1 MLVYELNSK
10 SNCIPYEIYNNL
22 TKIVER
28 NKLDIIQFEIP
39 EDQRHIFLNEQILQ
53 YEKQYYIVKN
63 IEDMANT
70 YRIEAH
76 QDIGDWYQFN
86 TRGDFPYHKIDV
98 VLDKVKPDGWT
109 IYIKG
114 DIPEARTIKADHKQ
128 SFEVLEQ
135 CIDKYN
141 IEYRLDNY
149 QKTLTIGKDLGLDLG
164 SYFMSDFNIDK
175 QDINVES
182 FEFATR
188 IIPEGMNGLKIN
200 QINDGKDYLEN
211 KAYSDRTITYYW
223 KDERYTN
230 IQNLKNDAQKKLDL
244 LSVPTLTI
252 DLSVQDLNE
261 AINAYRNDYKVLDY
275 VWLIDSDRKVKEKFK
290 IIKAVYY
297 ADEPFNNEISLN
309 NKPLDLVDDEHD
321 VIELTK
327 NMWEYTRTQFE
338 AYDGEIKASVETA
351 KRYTDD
357 SFKTYKTERLQTD
370 EEIRESITESTTY
383 VDPETGQTKP
393 IVDKALEIVKTI
405 DGIEVEIQNAG
416 IDADDLRTKLQKYKE
431 ESDNN
436 YTSLSGDLDKYV
448 QEFNVK
454 NGKLES
460 NILGIRTEVQSD
472 ISNFKD
478 NVDTEISGIRDDV
491 NTGISN
497 AESNVKRY
505 VIENFSTI
513 SQTDE
518 KITLGVS
525 SLKTDIDDL
534 EGLVKINTSNITQTQ
549 DSIDLSISQINRS
562 LDGKVDT
569 KRIISEINA
578 SEEGIKIS
586 GDKVDIDASKLD
598 LKVDEITTTWS
609 RYNTNTAI
617 HIKNST
623 IDLYNNSGAKAGGLT
638 TGHYVSTGK
647 NIISL
652 GHDSNEGTLVIDYGN
667 YPYMTFDEWGIQ
679 RRHPITVHT
688 DIEFLGDIY
697 GYIDFKNGISSD
709 GTILCDGGFATSGES
724 AFNGKTTFRDNV
736 YLSGSSTLDIGTN
749 NIKIGSSGRTF
760 SIETINYSDDTALRF
775 KWTDSVWFEY
785 RKSGS
790 LYMKDYSGVKKV
802 FSID

>member
-22 TKIVER
+22 SITVER

-39 EDQRHIFLNEQILQ
+39 KDQRHIFLNEQILL
-53 YEKQYYIVKN
+53 YDNQYYIVKN
-63 IEDMANT
+63 IEDMAHT

-86 TRGDFPYHKIDV
+86 ARGDFPYHKINTV
-98 VLDKVKPDGWT
+98 FDKVKPEGWT
-109 IYIKG
+109 INIKG
-114 DIPEARTIKADHKQ
+114 EVSEVKTIKADHKQ
-128 SFEVLEQ
+128 SFEILEQ
-135 CIDKYN
+135 CIGKYN

-149 QKTLTIGKDLGLDLG
+149 KKTLTIGKDLGLDLG

-200 QINDGKDYLEN
+200 QINGGKDYLEN

-297 ADEPFNNEISLN
+297 VDEPFNNEIYLN
-309 NKPLDLVDDEHD
+309 NKPLDLVDDDHD
-321 VIELTK
+321 VIELTQ

-416 IDADDLRTKLQKYKE
+416 IDADDLRNKLQKYKE

-460 NILGIRTEVQSD
+460 NILGIRTQVQDD
-472 ISNFKD
+472 ISN
-478 NVDTEISGIRDDV
+478 S
-491 NTGISN
+491 
-497 AESNVKRY
+497 ESNVKTYIR
-505 VIENFSTI
+505 ENYSTI
-513 SQTDE
+513 TQTDE
-518 KITLGVS
+518 KISLGVS

-549 DSIDLSISQINRS
+549 DSIDLSISRIDRS

-569 KRIISEINA
+569 TEVISAINA

-586 GDKVDIDASKLD
+586 GDKVNIDASKLD

-609 RYNTNTAI
+609 RNNTNTAI

-623 IDLYNNSGAKAGGLT
+623 IDLYNDSGAKAGGLST
-638 TGHYVSTGK
+638 SHYVSTGK

-652 GHDSNEGTLVIDYGN
+652 GHDSYKGTLVIDYGN

-697 GYIDFKNGISSD
+697 GYIDFKNDISSD
-709 GTILCDGGFATSGES
+709 GRILCDGGFATSGES

-736 YLSGSSTLDIGTN
+736 YLSGYSTLDIGTN

-760 SIETINYSDDTALRF
+760 SIETINYSDGDTALRF